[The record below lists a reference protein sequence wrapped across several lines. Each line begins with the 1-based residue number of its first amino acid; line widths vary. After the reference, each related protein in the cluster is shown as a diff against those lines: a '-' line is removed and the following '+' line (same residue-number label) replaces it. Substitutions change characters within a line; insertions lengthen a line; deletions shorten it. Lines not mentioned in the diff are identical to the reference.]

1 MKNNN
6 DVLTLLR
13 EAMKMSSIHAC
24 IIPTTDP
31 HISEYTP
38 NHWKIREWISGFTG
52 SAGTLV
58 VTSDKAGLWTDS
70 RYFIQA
76 EEQLKDT
83 GIVLFKSGLPETPTP
98 SQWIVATLSEGNT
111 VGIEGAVFDASE
123 ALSLK
128 AFLLARKLNL
138 NPEFA
143 PYSEIWKDRPS
154 IPQDKVFILPER
166 FSGQTTK
173 NKIQSVLTEIKKQ
186 GADLTILASLDAIAW
201 LFNLRG
207 NDVEYNPVAI
217 SYAVVSEKETVL
229 FIHPK
234 KLSPETID
242 YLHEQGVVLAEYEKI
257 HDYIKLNTVSGGK
270 KILVTPNKINY
281 RLYTSIPKDSEIIEA
296 NIHPVDQL
304 KSIKNEIEIAGIRQA
319 MQRDGVALVRFL
331 IDLEDSLAAG
341 EKVTELDISRKL
353 REYRS
358 KQEFYFS
365 ESFSTIA
372 GYGSH
377 GAIVHYEANESTNAT
392 LFPEG
397 ILLIDSG
404 AQYFDGTT
412 DITRTIALGAVSDE
426 IKKDY
431 TNVLKGH
438 IQLACA
444 KFPKGTIGMQLD
456 ILARQFLWKEGQN
469 FLHGTGHGIGHF
481 LNVHEGPQSIRMNYN
496 PTPLQPGMITS
507 NEPGLYKA
515 NQYGIRIENLI
526 LTLEDQTTEFGEY
539 YAFETLTLCPIDKKL
554 INQFLMNSDK
564 IDWLNAYHQ
573 RVYESLSPSLSD
585 KEKTWLKHQTGAM
598 CTYSST

>member
-1 MKNNN
+1 MKNNK
-6 DVLTLLR
+6 LALLR
-13 EAMKMSSIHAC
+13 EAMKANNIHAC

-31 HISEYTP
+31 HISEYAP
-38 NHWKIREWISGFTG
+38 NHWKTREWASGFTG

-83 GIVLFKSGLPETPTP
+83 GINLFKSGLPETPTF
-98 SQWIVATLSEGNT
+98 SQWIVNTLSEGNT

-128 AFLLARKLNL
+128 AFLSVNGINL
-138 NPEFA
+138 DPEFA
-143 PYSEIWKDRPS
+143 PYSEIWTDRPS
-154 IPQDKVFILPER
+154 IPHDTVFVLPER
-166 FSGQTTK
+166 FSGQSTRD
-173 NKIQSVLTEIKKQ
+173 KIQSVLAEIKKQ
-186 GADLTILASLDAIAW
+186 GADLTVLASLDMIAW

-234 KLSPETID
+234 KLTQEVID
-242 YLHEQGVVLAEYEKI
+242 YLREQGVVLAEYEKI
-257 HDYIKLNTVSGGK
+257 YDYIKLNAVTGGK
-270 KILVTPNKINY
+270 KVLVTPNKINY
-281 RLYTSIPKDSEIIEA
+281 RLYTAIPNMNDVIEA
-296 NIHPVDQL
+296 AIHPVDHL
-304 KSIKNEIEIAGIRQA
+304 KSIKNETEIEGIRQA
-319 MQRDGVALVRFL
+319 MQRDGVALVKFL
-331 IDLEDSLAAG
+331 IDLENSLAAG
-341 EKVTELDISRKL
+341 EKVTELDVSRKL

-358 KQEFYFS
+358 EQAHYFCD
-365 ESFSTIA
+365 SFSTIA
-372 GYGSH
+372 GYAAH

-392 LFPEG
+392 LLPEG
-397 ILLIDSG
+397 VLLIDSG

-426 IKKDY
+426 VKKDY

-438 IQLACA
+438 IQLARA
-444 KFPKGTIGMQLD
+444 KFPKGTVGMQLD
-456 ILARQFLWKEGQN
+456 VLTRQFLWKEGQN
-469 FLHGTGHGIGHF
+469 FLHGTGHGVGHF

-526 LTLEDQTTEFGEY
+526 LTIEDQTTDFGQY

-554 INQFLMNSDK
+554 IDESLMSSDEM
-564 IDWLNAYHQ
+564 DWLNSYHQ
-573 RVYESLSPSLSD
+573 KVYDFLSPLLSD
-585 KEKTWLKHQTGAM
+585 REKTWLKQQTEVN
-598 CTYSST
+598 C

>member
-1 MKNNN
+1 MKNN
-6 DVLTLLR
+6 LRLLR
-13 EAMKMSSIHAC
+13 EAMKTNDVQAC

-38 NHWKIREWISGFTG
+38 NHWKTREWISGFTG

-58 VTSDKAGLWTDS
+58 VTLNNAGLWTDS

-76 EEQLKDT
+76 ENQLKGT
-83 GIVLFKSGLPETPTP
+83 GIDLFKLGLPDTPSP
-98 SQWIVATLSEGNT
+98 SQWIVSLLSIGNT
-111 VGIEGAVFDASE
+111 VGIEGTVFDASE
-123 ALSLK
+123 ALLLKTSL
-128 AFLLARKLNL
+128 LENNIKLNS
-138 NPEFA
+138 EFA
-143 PYSEIWKDRPS
+143 PYPEIWMDRPS
-154 IPQDKVFILPER
+154 IPQDKVFILPEQ
-166 FSGQTTK
+166 FSGESTR
-173 NKIQSVLTEIKKQ
+173 NKIKSVLEEVEKD
-186 GADLTILASLDAIAW
+186 GADLTILASLDMIAW

-217 SYAVVSEKETVL
+217 GYAVVSKKETVL
-229 FIHPK
+229 FIHPQ
-234 KLSPETID
+234 KLTPEIID
-242 YLHEQGVVLAEYEKI
+242 YLQKQGVILAEYEKVY
-257 HDYIKLNTVSGGK
+257 DYIKLNTVSGGK
-270 KILVTPNKINY
+270 KILITPNKVNY
-281 RLYTSIPKDSEIIEA
+281 RLYTSIPNDSKIIEK
-296 NIHPVDQL
+296 NVHPVDQL
-304 KSIKNEIEIAGIRQA
+304 KSIKNETEIAGIRQA
-319 MQRDGVALVRFL
+319 MQRDGVALVKFL
-331 IDLEDSLAAG
+331 IDLEESLAAG

-358 KQEFYFS
+358 AQDFYFS

-377 GAIVHYEANESTNAT
+377 GAIVHYEANEETNAT
-392 LFPEG
+392 LLPEG

-412 DITRTIALGAVSDE
+412 DITRTIALGNNVSDE
-426 IKKDY
+426 VKKDY

-444 KFPKGTIGMQLD
+444 KFPKGTVGMQLD

-496 PTPLQPGMITS
+496 PVPLQQGMITS
-507 NEPGLYKA
+507 NEPGLYKT

-526 LTLEDQTTEFGEY
+526 LTIEDQTTEFGEY

-554 INQFLMNSDK
+554 IDINLMSPNE
-564 IDWLNAYHQ
+564 IVWLNTYHQ
-573 RVYESLSPSLSD
+573 KVYESLSPFLSD
-585 KEKTWLKHQTGAM
+585 KEKSWLKQQTEEICITELFA
-598 CTYSST
+598 

>member
-1 MKNNN
+1 MNNN
-6 DVLTLLR
+6 KLALLR
-13 EAMKMSSIHAC
+13 EAMKASNIHAC

-38 NHWKIREWISGFTG
+38 NHWKTREWISGFTG

-58 VTSDKAGLWTDS
+58 VAPDKAGLWTDS

-83 GIVLFKSGLPETPTP
+83 GIDLFKSGLPETPTP
-98 SQWIVATLSEGNT
+98 SQWIVNTLSEENT
-111 VGIEGAVFDASE
+111 VGIDGAVFDASE

-128 AFLLARKLNL
+128 TFLSANNIKL

-143 PYSEIWKDRPS
+143 PYSEIWTDRPP
-154 IPQDKVFILPER
+154 IPHDTIFVLPER
-166 FSGQTTK
+166 FSGQSTK
-173 NKIQSVLTEIKKQ
+173 DKIQSVLAEIKAQ
-186 GADLTILASLDAIAW
+186 GADLTILASLDMIAW

-217 SYAVVSEKETVL
+217 SYAVVSERETVL

-234 KLSPETID
+234 KLTPETID
-242 YLHEQGVVLAEYEKI
+242 YLHGQGVVLAEYEKI
-257 HDYIKLNTVSGGK
+257 YDYIKLNAVSGGK
-270 KILVTPNKINY
+270 KILITPNKINY
-281 RLYTSIPKDSEIIEA
+281 RLYTSIPEDSGIIEA

-304 KSIKNEIEIAGIRQA
+304 KSIKNETEIAGIRQA

-331 IDLEDSLAAG
+331 IDLEESLAAG
-341 EKVTELDISRKL
+341 EKVTELDVSRKL
-353 REYRS
+353 KEYRS
-358 KQEFYFS
+358 EQTHYFCD
-365 ESFSTIA
+365 SFSTIA

-377 GAIVHYEANESTNAT
+377 GAIVHYEANESTSAT
-392 LFPEG
+392 LLPEG

-412 DITRTIALGAVSDE
+412 DITRTIALGKVSDE
-426 IKKDY
+426 TKKDY

-438 IQLACA
+438 IQLARA
-444 KFPKGTIGMQLD
+444 KFPKGTVGMQLD
-456 ILARQFLWKEGQN
+456 ILARQFLWQEGQN
-469 FLHGTGHGIGHF
+469 FLHGTGHGVGHF
-481 LNVHEGPQSIRMNYN
+481 LNVHEGPQSIRMNHN

-526 LTLEDQTTEFGEY
+526 LTVEDQTTDFGQY
-539 YAFETLTLCPIDKKL
+539 YAFETLTLCPIDKRL
-554 INQFLMNSDK
+554 INKSLMSQDE
-564 IDWLNAYHQ
+564 IDWLNTYHQ
-573 RVYESLSPSLSD
+573 KVYESLSPFLSD
-585 KEKTWLKHQTGAM
+585 KEKTWLKQQTEAM
-598 CTYSST
+598 CPYSST